1 MSAKDIAIHFMDNPC
16 YIEPKTLENSHRF
29 GDCEV
34 DNISYTGYV
43 TKNKYYYIV
52 KKEVQEWV
60 NL

>member
-52 KKEVQEWV
+52 KKEVQE
-60 NL
+60 